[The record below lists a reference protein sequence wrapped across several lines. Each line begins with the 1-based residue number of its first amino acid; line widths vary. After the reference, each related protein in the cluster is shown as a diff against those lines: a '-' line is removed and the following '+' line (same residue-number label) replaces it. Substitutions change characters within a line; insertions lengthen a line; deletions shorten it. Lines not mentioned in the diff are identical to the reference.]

1 LTGAFALA
9 LSCGERF
16 NAVESSGAAGSG
28 RMPVGGENEG
38 GTHDEGGTTGD
49 GARAGAPLGAEGG
62 APTPGGTGGSA
73 AASGSSLAGDAG
85 EGGAGD
91 GPDAT
96 PEIPLSGLQIWLRAD
111 SGVAHAGGVVSSWQ
125 DRSGHGRDALQT
137 ASNFAP
143 RFIDGALAGKPAL
156 VFDGVDDFLKLSTL
170 DVDFS
175 DGLSIF
181 LVLEQETT
189 TLCDAFFEASTGS
202 EENDL
207 NFGDWED
214 SYNYE
219 VLEENVHDT
228 RYEALLQAP
237 QIAAVIHD
245 ADGFASLRSNGRG
258 VGESQIALPAPI
270 KRSQVFIGK
279 TLYQSCGSFH
289 GAIGE
294 LLVYNRGV
302 QDRELLKIEQY
313 LRDKWQCCGE

>member
-1 LTGAFALA
+1 MSA
-9 LSCGERF
+9 
-16 NAVESSGAAGSG
+16 
-28 RMPVGGENEG
+28 GGESEG
-38 GTHDEGGTTGD
+38 GATGD
-49 GARAGAPLGAEGG
+49 GTPAGAPPGDEGG
-62 APTPGGTGGSA
+62 APTAAGGARGGV
-73 AASGSSLAGDAG
+73 AASGGASASDAG
-85 EGGAGD
+85 AGGGGE
-91 GPDAT
+91 GPDPT
-96 PEIPLSGLQIWLRAD
+96 PEIPLPGLQIWLRAD
-111 SGVAHAGGVVSSWQ
+111 SGVTHATRLVSAWQ

-143 RFIDGALAGKPAL
+143 QFIDGALAGKPAL

-175 DGLSIF
+175 GGLSIF

-228 RYEALLQAP
+228 GYHALLDAP
-237 QIAAVIHD
+237 QIAVVIHD

-258 VGESQIALPAPI
+258 VGEQRIALPAPV

-279 TLYQSCGSFH
+279 TLYQSCGAFH

-294 LLVYNRGV
+294 LLLYNRGV
-302 QDRELLKIEQY
+302 TDRELLQIEQY
-313 LRDKWQCCGE
+313 LRDKWQCCGD